1 MRYENKKAQ
10 TAKPGQKRKTYV
22 EHSST
27 KKTQHTLH
35 EDVSVKIQPQSTE
48 ENDGDYVTQTTAA
61 QLQKKLKDELL
72 RKSPRYEVVKQL
84 LDLDFP
90 ERKHFIKTV
99 KGDVRLILEKY
110 SCFHQPNHLQDEMSR
125 HLQKSLEGLKA
136 KWSNRQ
142 MVHGTSPAN
151 AQGPAT
157 KCRVPAARK
166 WSLAHLKSGNGRQQ
180 LCKGSQRLAKWYLAP
195 PLRTYGDQR
204 PRTGSQQLAKLSL
217 VPAQRTHPAQR
228 PRAEA
233 QRLAKWSLAPYQHTH
248 VPAACKWSLA
258 PPAHAWGPATPRGDP
273 AVRQMVPGSYSV
285 HAQGPATT
293 RGVPAARKWSLAHP
307 QHGHGIQQPHAWSQ
321 RLAKW
326 SLAHPQS
333 AHEAH

>member
-1 MRYENKKAQ
+1 MQRKVYNMRYENKKAQ

-136 KWSNRQ
+136 KWELEVNIILKYGEEKKLLNISLAWSLEKKTSEALQILPDLFAAGKSAPTGLKKSEMLLQFVDDLEKKEEAMQKSKKREVWLLGVPSHRKCFVLIKGQPLCELNS
-142 MVHGTSPAN
+142 MVEAFFTLLSASYTFSVCYHECVGPAMMWLESAFLGDERVNTKDMTSCKKSIQSYLDFKEKLTSP
-151 AQGPAT
+151 
-157 KCRVPAARK
+157 CCSF
-166 WSLAHLKSGNGRQQ
+166 W
-180 LCKGSQRLAKWYLAP
+180 
-195 PLRTYGDQR
+195 
-204 PRTGSQQLAKLSL
+204 
-217 VPAQRTHPAQR
+217 
-228 PRAEA
+228 
-233 QRLAKWSLAPYQHTH
+233 
-248 VPAACKWSLA
+248 
-258 PPAHAWGPATPRGDP
+258 
-273 AVRQMVPGSYSV
+273 
-285 HAQGPATT
+285 
-293 RGVPAARKWSLAHP
+293 
-307 QHGHGIQQPHAWSQ
+307 
-321 RLAKW
+321 
-326 SLAHPQS
+326 
-333 AHEAH
+333 